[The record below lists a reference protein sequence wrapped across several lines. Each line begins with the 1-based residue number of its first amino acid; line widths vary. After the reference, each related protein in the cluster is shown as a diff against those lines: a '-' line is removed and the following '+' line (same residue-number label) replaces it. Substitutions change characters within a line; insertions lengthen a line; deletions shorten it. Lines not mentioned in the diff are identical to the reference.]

1 MREAKQVLVV
11 RKDLKM
17 RKGKVA
23 AQCAHASMKVL
34 LDLATARIPLGRVP
48 MHEDDPDPPQ
58 HFRAFLVDRG
68 SPLESWLDGAF
79 AKICVYVESEEDL
92 DAIHRKAVDAGL
104 LSSLIVDSGRTE
116 FHGVPTK
123 TVVAVGP
130 GWWDEVDEVTG
141 HLPLL

>member
-17 RKGKVA
+17 RKGKIA

-34 LDLATARIPLGRVP
+34 LDLMSLEVTEFMTPACSIRR
-48 MHEDDPDPPQ
+48 
-58 HFRAFLVDRG
+58 LVSTRD
-68 SPLESWLDGAF
+68 SAMESWLDGAF

-92 DAIHRKAVDAGL
+92 EAIHQKAKDSGL
-104 LSSLIVDSGRTE
+104 LVSMIVDSGRTE

-130 GWWDEVDEVTG
+130 GWIDEVDRVTG